1 MFKLKVPKNKR
12 TAIKDALKLSETS
25 EYAYVLTTDKELI
38 EPNKINILF
47 DEAHLDKMRTLLDI
61 IAQGEDVHLV
71 VYDEQGQKSLESRHI
86 QYFIVE
92 GDDIVAVSGKKRY
105 IIKMK
110 LYEIENQLVDKRFIR
125 VSKYAL
131 VNLNK
136 IDYIKPALNSKLT
149 LLMKN
154 GDEVE
159 VNRHYY
165 KSFKK
170 TLRI

>member
-12 TAIKDALKLSETS
+12 TAIKDALKLSEAS
-25 EYAYVLTTDKELI
+25 EYTYVLTTDKDLVEAG
-38 EPNKINILF
+38 KINILF
-47 DEAHLDKMRTLLDI
+47 DEEQLDKMRSLLDV

-71 VYDEQGQKSLESRHI
+71 VYDELGQKSLESRHI

-92 GDDIVAVSGKKRY
+92 GDDIVAVSGKKRF

-110 LYEIENQLVDKRFIR
+110 LYEIEEQLAEKRFLR

>member
-1 MFKLKVPKNKR
+1 MFKLSVPKNKR
-12 TAIKDALKLSETS
+12 TAIKDKLRLVETS
-25 EYAYVLTTDKELI
+25 DYTYVLTTDKDLI
-38 EPNKINILF
+38 ESDKINILF
-47 DEAHLDKMRTLLDI
+47 DEQQLDKVRTLLDI

-71 VYDEQGQKSLESRHI
+71 VYDELGQKSLESRHI

-92 GDDIVAVSGKKRY
+92 ADDIVAVSGKKRF
-105 IIKMK
+105 IVKMK
-110 LYEIENQLVDKRFIR
+110 LYEIEEQLVDKRFIR

-131 VNLNK
+131 VNINK

-165 KSFKK
+165 KAFKK